1 MYKHLRSLA
10 DINETELIEILD
22 LADELKAN
30 RGTDKHPQPL
40 AGKSIG
46 MIFTKS
52 STRTRV
58 SFEVGIR
65 ELGGNPLFLSKNDI
79 QLGRSESMA
88 DTAEVMSRYLHGI
101 VIRSGA
107 HEEFLDFVGHS
118 KVPVVNALTDLYHP
132 CQLLADLQTVR
143 EKKGTLKGLKVAFLG
158 DGASNLGCSWV
169 LAAKL
174 AGMDLRIGAPEG
186 YQPPQEI
193 IDGAAGSG
201 TITVTADPIE
211 AMKDADVVYT
221 DVWVSMGFE
230 EEAKERLT
238 TLQPYQ
244 VNEELMS
251 HAAADAI
258 VLHCL
263 PAYRGKE
270 ITAAVLDG
278 PQSVIWDEAENRL
291 HAQKALLCKLM
302 G

>member
-201 TITVTADPIE
+201 TVTVTADPVE

-230 EEAKERLT
+230 EEAKDRLT